1 MTLLLALSLLSTA
14 HAQQVET
21 IGGEFAANND
31 DNAVKLATIKIAD
44 AVVITQSEFQV
55 SGDNGAGDIILVLY
69 KRDGASN
76 TWNLVDSVPTPTR
89 PTTNGN
95 PTFASSGPVE
105 WVLLPDETYGIGA
118 WIGDG
123 WDYYYTQFRPE
134 VPSFGRLTGSART
147 SVDAPPPTFE
157 AGLENF
163 FYRERL
169 TFVSADED
177 KDGLVAQQWGGDDC
191 DDTNPDVGAV
201 AEEIPYDGIDQDC
214 NGSDLTDVDDD
225 GAKAEVAG
233 GKDCDDTNAGIGPK
247 AAEICGDGI
256 DQDCVD
262 GDLPC
267 TESTDT
273 DVGGGAGGGLVD
285 GPEKIVAAGC
295 ACDTNGSAG
304 GALVAFAALALARRR
319 RV

>member
-1 MTLLLALSLLSTA
+1 MLLLALSLVSAA

-21 IGGEFAANND
+21 IGGEFAYNND
-31 DNAVKLATIKIAD
+31 DNAVKLDTIKVAD

-55 SGDNGAGDIILVLY
+55 AGDRGAGDIILVLY
-69 KRDGASN
+69 KRDGATD
-76 TWNLVDSVPTPTR
+76 TWNLVDAVPTPTA
-89 PTTNGN
+89 PATTGDAV
-95 PTFASSGPVE
+95 FASSGPVE
-105 WVLLPDETYGIGA
+105 WVLLPGETYGIGA

-123 WDYYYTQFRPE
+123 WYYYYTQFRPE
-134 VPSFGRLTGSART
+134 APSFGRLTGSART
-147 SVDAPPPTFE
+147 TVDAPPPTFE

-191 DDTNPDVGAV
+191 DDTNADLGAAV
-201 AEEIPYDGIDQDC
+201 DEIPYDGLDQDC

-247 AAEICGDGI
+247 AAEICGDGL

-267 TESTDT
+267 TEDADT
-273 DVGGGAGGGLVD
+273 DAGGGGGGLVD

-304 GALVAFAALALARRR
+304 GALVAFAALALACRR